1 MITDEEYHAMMRRVN
16 ELSVLDPEPDSDL
29 GKELLAL
36 ADVLEE
42 YERVKFPIESLIVDM
57 RGGMPD
63 KCSFCGKVTHK
74 LEPWEAGDWAC
85 SECADKEYEDAR
97 QEQYDNSR

>member
-1 MITDEEYHAMMRRVN
+1 MITDEEYQKMMARCH
-16 ELSVLDPEPDSDL
+16 EIAAIDPAPNSDL

-36 ADVLEE
+36 ADALEE
-42 YERVKFPIESLIVDM
+42 YERVKFPIENLIVDM

-63 KCSFCGKVTHK
+63 KCSFCGKVTHS

-85 SECADKEYEDAR
+85 HECAAKEYQDALT
-97 QEQYDNSR
+97 DNQ